1 MTYTVLGYCPRTDQ
15 VGIGLTTV
23 TIAAG
28 GTCPFYSYGGD
39 IIVVQAYGN
48 QGPAIEGARAADEG
62 LGKDDI
68 LARMAAVDPS
78 FHFRQVGVMRRS
90 GEAFA
95 VTGEKARPW
104 AGHVVAYGLVAMGNV
119 LAGPEVVQA
128 MATAFQRDPSLPL
141 AERLLQ
147 ALEAGRDA
155 GGQKAGEGLYYDER
169 SALLRII
176 GDGPDRR
183 GVTTMDLRVDMHA
196 KAVDEMR
203 RFYELYK
210 PVIARRELR
219 AKNPAD
225 DMATYQWEAENMQTN
240 PPPPALKS

>member
-48 QGPAIEGARAADEG
+48 QAPAIEGARAADEG
-62 LGKDDI
+62 LGRDDI
-68 LARMAAVDPS
+68 LARMASVDSS
-78 FHFRQVGVMRRS
+78 FHFRQVGVMKRS

-104 AGHVVAYGLVAMGNV
+104 AGHVVADGLVAMGNV
-119 LAGPEVVQA
+119 LAGPEVVEA
-128 MATAFQRDPSLPL
+128 MAAAFQRDPSLPL

-155 GGQKAGEGLYYDER
+155 GGQKAGEGLHYDER

-176 GDGPDRR
+176 GDGPGRR
-183 GVTTMDLRVDMHA
+183 GVTTLDLRVDMHA
-196 KAVDEMR
+196 RAVDEMR
-203 RFYELYK
+203 RFYEIYK
-210 PVIARRELR
+210 PIIARRELR

-225 DMATYQWEAENMQTN
+225 DKATYQWEAENLKDN
-240 PPPPALKS
+240 PPPPALKA

>member
-48 QGPAIEGARAADEG
+48 QAPAIEGARAADEG
-62 LGKDDI
+62 LGRDDI
-68 LARMAAVDPS
+68 LARMASVDSS
-78 FHFRQVGVMRRS
+78 FHFRQVGVMKRS

-104 AGHVVAYGLVAMGNV
+104 AGHVVADGLVAMGNV

-128 MATAFQRDPSLPL
+128 MAAAFQRDPSLPL
-141 AERLLQ
+141 PERLLQ

-155 GGQKAGEGLYYDER
+155 GGQKAGEGLHYDER

-176 GDGPDRR
+176 GDGPGRR
-183 GVTTMDLRVDMHA
+183 GVTTLDLRVDMHA
-196 KAVDEMR
+196 RAVDEMR
-203 RFYELYK
+203 RFYEIYK
-210 PVIARRELR
+210 PIIARRELR

-225 DMATYQWEAENMQTN
+225 DKATYQWEAENLKDN
-240 PPPPALKS
+240 PPPPALKA

>member
-1 MTYTVLGYCPRTDQ
+1 MTFTILGYCPRTDQ

-48 QGPAIEGARAADEG
+48 QLPAIEGARAADEG
-62 LGKDDI
+62 LGKDEI

-78 FHFRQVGVMRRS
+78 FNFRQVGVMRRS
-90 GEAFA
+90 GEAL
-95 VTGEKARPW
+95 PW
-104 AGHVVAYGLVAMGNV
+104 AGHVVGDGLVAMGNV

-128 MATAFQRDPSLPL
+128 MAAAFQNDPDQPLP
-141 AERLLQ
+141 ERLLS

-155 GGQKAGEGLYYDER
+155 GGQYVGEGMRYDER
-169 SALLRII
+169 SALIRVI
-176 GDGPDRR
+176 GDGPGRR
-183 GVTTMDLRVDMHA
+183 GVTTLDLRVDMHS
-196 KAVDEMR
+196 KAVNEMR
-203 RFYELYK
+203 RFYEVYK
-210 PVIARRELR
+210 PIIARRALR

-225 DMATYQWEAENMQTN
+225 DMATYQWEAENLNEN
-240 PPPPALKS
+240 PPPPALKA